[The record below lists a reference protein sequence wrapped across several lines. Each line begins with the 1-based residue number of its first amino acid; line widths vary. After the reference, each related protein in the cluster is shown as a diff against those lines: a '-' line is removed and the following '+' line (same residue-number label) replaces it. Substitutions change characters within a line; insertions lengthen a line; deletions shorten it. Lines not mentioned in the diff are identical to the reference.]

1 MKLHYHIFT
10 YANMLPYL
18 NLQNSENVL
27 FCIFAF
33 RNVLFYKKKK
43 NNNNTMYILQPDNK
57 CRLDQFGLFMKAVL
71 SLKLAFFS
79 MINYFVT

>member
-1 MKLHYHIFT
+1 MKLHYHMLT

-18 NLQNSENVL
+18 NLQNSENVQ
-27 FCIFAF
+27 FCIYAF
-33 RNVLFYKKKK
+33 RNALSYK
-43 NNNNTMYILQPDNK
+43 NFNNTMYILQPDNK

>member
-18 NLQNSENVL
+18 NLQNSENVQ

-33 RNVLFYKKKK
+33 RNVLSYKK

-57 CRLDQFGLFMKAVL
+57 CQLGQFGLFMKVVL

>member
-18 NLQNSENVL
+18 NLQNSENVQ

-33 RNVLFYKKKK
+33 RNVLSYKKKK
-43 NNNNTMYILQPDNK
+43 NTMYILQPDNK
-57 CRLDQFGLFMKAVL
+57 CRLDQFGLFMKAIL